1 MFKNIEQQLHQSF
14 WIALLMV
21 LSLWSWAT
29 TLPTPA
35 LTIGF
40 MDIRIE
46 TSMRILATLTFSS
59 INWVMSP
66 TENTSETALEQGG
79 ILKFRSSFYQLVSS
93 V

>member
-46 TSMRILATLTFSS
+46 TSMPRLATLTSS
-59 INWVMSP
+59 PISWDIYP
-66 TENTSETALEQGG
+66 TENTEETALVQDGT
-79 ILKFRSSFYQLVSS
+79 LKYNVRVIS
-93 V
+93 